1 MTDKAKMISTLVEQ
15 YETNIKQGD
24 IEADTAFNDLR
35 SKRIETI
42 EHFEISP
49 MPHDNYKFIG
59 RLKTAEL
66 SLASLDMS
74 SFNMMP
80 IKETLV
86 SFRNAPAPPSGLFP
100 QLHTQVLLGAAMHH
114 QGDIP
119 PSFEKWRAKCEQ
131 TKWDVECNLEAD
143 FTPAHVATCRNFL
156 FSMNESDKC
165 EIVFIFDITSAGK
178 IGLKNTFLMELSN
191 AKGIAANPGYF
202 AMSYSDV
209 KR

>member
-1 MTDKAKMISTLVEQ
+1 MTDKAKMISMLVEQ
-15 YETNIKQGD
+15 YETNIKQGG

-66 SLASLDMS
+66 SLGSLDMS
-74 SFNMMP
+74 SFNMKP

-86 SFRNAPAPPSGLFP
+86 SFRTAPTPPSAIFP

-114 QGDIP
+114 QAEIP
-119 PSFEKWRAKCEQ
+119 SSFEKWRVKCDQ
-131 TKWDVECNLEAD
+131 TKWDEECNIQAD
-143 FTPAHVATCRNFL
+143 FTPAHLATCRNYL
-156 FSMNESDKC
+156 FSLNESDKC
-165 EIVFIFDITSAGK
+165 ENLFIFDITSAGK
-178 IGLKNTFLMELSN
+178 IELKNTFKMGLSN
-191 AKGIAANPGYF
+191 VKGIAANPGYF